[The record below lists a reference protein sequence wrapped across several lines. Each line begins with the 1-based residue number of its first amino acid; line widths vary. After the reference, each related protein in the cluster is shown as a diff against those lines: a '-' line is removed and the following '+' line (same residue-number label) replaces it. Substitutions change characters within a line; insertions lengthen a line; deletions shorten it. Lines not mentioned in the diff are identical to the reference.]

1 MTTSD
6 PTNKAPLLSGIPAW
20 IPLLAFILITFL
32 IGVAGYA
39 TFEQYKK
46 SITEREIQNLG
57 AIADLKVAQIV
68 DWRKAHKRRAEF
80 FLHGAMLPDEVDQWF
95 REGAPANERRQKILK
110 VFDSLQREQGYKT
123 VTLLDREGAARL
135 STNGAY
141 AASAAE
147 EKLAMEAMRGQHVL
161 FTDLHRGSHEGDGIH
176 IDCVAPLMSVD
187 KKKGAHI
194 VGALLLEIDP
204 DLFLYPLIR
213 SWPTPSPSA
222 ETLLV
227 RRDGDEVLFLNEVR
241 HKKGAALSLRIPLAS
256 TQTPAALAVFG
267 QAKVMEGVDYRG
279 VPVIAALR
287 GVPGTP
293 WFMVAKIDKAE
304 FFASIDA
311 LQRWATGLAFA
322 FIACGGVLVFLWFN
336 SHQARHDAA
345 IEREMLIRRLQKS
358 EALLKKS
365 QQMAR
370 IGSWELDL
378 RNGALFWSDE
388 IFRIFEID
396 PALFN
401 ASYEAFL
408 NTVHPDD
415 RTMVDKAYTDS
426 LKNRTPYIIAHRL
439 IFPDQRVKFVQEWCE
454 TQYDREGR
462 PVRSIGTAQDITE
475 YKEAEKK
482 LETSYQ
488 ELEKITTHLEAVRED
503 EQKRIARELHDEM
516 GGVLAALDINVSLL
530 ATQPPVEKADIRAKL
545 DNLAK
550 LVAAGIHAMR
560 RAVSELRPDL
570 LDEAGI
576 KFAVEKYVREFQA
589 STGIECDLRLPEE
602 ELTLDGNRSTAIFR
616 IIQESLTNVAKH
628 AKASRVSIVLS
639 AWDDS
644 LVLTVKDNGEGFSPN
659 ARKAKTFG
667 LLGIRERAAMVGGK
681 ARITGVAG
689 KGTTV
694 RVSIPQRESDPAADS
709 PI

>member
-1 MTTSD
+1 
-6 PTNKAPLLSGIPAW
+6 
-20 IPLLAFILITFL
+20 
-32 IGVAGYA
+32 
-39 TFEQYKK
+39 
-46 SITEREIQNLG
+46 
-57 AIADLKVAQIV
+57 
-68 DWRKAHKRRAEF
+68 
-80 FLHGAMLPDEVDQWF
+80 
-95 REGAPANERRQKILK
+95 
-110 VFDSLQREQGYKT
+110 
-123 VTLLDREGAARL
+123 
-135 STNGAY
+135 
-141 AASAAE
+141 
-147 EKLAMEAMRGQHVL
+147 
-161 FTDLHRGSHEGDGIH
+161 
-176 IDCVAPLMSVD
+176 
-187 KKKGAHI
+187 
-194 VGALLLEIDP
+194 
-204 DLFLYPLIR
+204 
-213 SWPTPSPSA
+213 
-222 ETLLV
+222 
-227 RRDGDEVLFLNEVR
+227 
-241 HKKGAALSLRIPLAS
+241 
-256 TQTPAALAVFG
+256 
-267 QAKVMEGVDYRG
+267 
-279 VPVIAALR
+279 
-287 GVPGTP
+287 
-293 WFMVAKIDKAE
+293 
-304 FFASIDA
+304 
-311 LQRWATGLAFA
+311 
-322 FIACGGVLVFLWFN
+322 
-336 SHQARHDAA
+336 
-345 IEREMLIRRLQKS
+345 
-358 EALLKKS
+358 
-365 QQMAR
+365 
-370 IGSWELDL
+370 
-378 RNGALFWSDE
+378 
-388 IFRIFEID
+388 
-396 PALFN
+396 
-401 ASYEAFL
+401 
-408 NTVHPDD
+408 
-415 RTMVDKAYTDS
+415 MVDKAYTDS

-530 ATQPPVEKADIRAKL
+530 ATQPPAEKADIRAKL
-545 DNLAK
+545 DNLAN

-639 AWDDS
+639 VWDDS